1 MASAAA
7 NFVYGLAESPRI
19 AADMLIGPR
28 TAAQPP
34 ATSAVPTDKP
44 FVPYAPGPCLAW
56 GFWDSDGVWS
66 LVTEHDR
73 HARLG

>member
-1 MASAAA
+1 MAFAAA
-7 NFVYGLAESPRI
+7 NFVYRLAESPRI

-28 TAAQPP
+28 TAVQPP
-34 ATSAVPTDKP
+34 ATSAAPTDEP
-44 FVPYAPGPCLAW
+44 FVRSAPGSCLAS
-56 GFWDSDGVWS
+56 GFWDSYGVWS